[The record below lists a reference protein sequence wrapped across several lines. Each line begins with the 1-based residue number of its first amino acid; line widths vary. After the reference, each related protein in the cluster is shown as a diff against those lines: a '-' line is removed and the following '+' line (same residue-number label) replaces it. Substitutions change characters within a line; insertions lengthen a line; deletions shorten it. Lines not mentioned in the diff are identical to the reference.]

1 MTRYIEHSTV
11 IPANSQ
17 ARSLKKRAIIPPF
30 TFTGELEIGV
40 SGFWCPTSTMAI
52 TAATVTAS
60 GPGTATTS
68 LLVAK
73 REPFADT
80 PIALITFNLG
90 ATGVKSYKSFNDP
103 IMLYPTDRVF
113 VASFVDSGHT
123 GIVLQMVGHVVT
135 GL

>member
-1 MTRYIEHSTV
+1 MTRYIEHSTQIV
-11 IPANSQ
+11 ASSE

-30 TFTGELEIGV
+30 SFTGDLEVGV
-40 SGFWCPTSTMAI
+40 SGYWCPTSTMAI

-60 GPGTATTS
+60 GPGNLTTS

-73 REPFADT
+73 REPSSED

-90 ATGVKSYKSFNDP
+90 ATKVKSYQSFKDP
-103 IMLYPTDRVF
+103 IMLYPTDKVF
-113 VASFVDSGHT
+113 IASFNDSGHT